1 MLPSSMTARRLAA
14 ILAADV
20 VGYSRMMGEDEEG
33 TAKSVRESR
42 AAAGPIIAA
51 HGGRMFKTMG
61 DGFLAEFASVVS
73 AVECALALQADTAR
87 LNEGAAEAK
96 RLRYRMGIH
105 LGDVLVEGDDLVGDG
120 VNIAARLEQIAAPG
134 GVFISRAAYENVLGR
149 LEARLTDLGVKA
161 LKNIARPVRVYAVAA
176 GPGGADDG
184 NLPAA
189 ATNSA
194 PPRISL
200 VVLPFANL
208 GGGPEQE
215 YFVDGVT
222 ESLTTDLS
230 RISGAFV
237 IARNTAFAYRGKP
250 VDVREIGRDLNV
262 RYVLEGSVQRSGER
276 MRVNVQL
283 IEAETGAHVWADRF
297 DKPVAELFG
306 MQDEIVARIANELR
320 AQITRVEA
328 RRGEKAASPD
338 LLDYLF
344 RGHDWINKGVNPESL
359 AKARECFERA
369 RAIDPDNVDAMLG
382 LVLVDVISTP
392 VSSFDP
398 DFVRLASA
406 EALTLEALA
415 AEPRNAMAHYCL
427 GLILVFS
434 RRAEQSIAELEQAL
448 AHDPNLA
455 FAHAQI
461 GFAKAVLGR
470 AEETEGHVMEAMRLS
485 PRDVGAYIWCDFVA
499 IANIM
504 LGREA
509 EALPW
514 SRRSV
519 EANRL
524 YPIAR
529 FHYAAALAPLRAN
542 RGGCPRS
549 EERARAHAE
558 LHRPPLCGRR
568 AQRQSDLSR
577 ATAAHS
583 RGHAAR
589 RRAGGMRLFFSL
601 RKRSGH
607 GLAA

>member
-1 MLPSSMTARRLAA
+1 MTARRLAA

-20 VGYSRMMGEDEEG
+20 VGYSRIMGEDEEG

-51 HGGRMFKTMG
+51 HGGRIFKTMG
-61 DGFLAEFASVVS
+61 DGFLVEFASVVS
-73 AVECALALQADTAR
+73 AVQCALALQAETAR
-87 LNEGAAEAK
+87 LNEGIAEAK

-105 LGDVLVEGDDLVGDG
+105 LGDVLVEGDDLVDDG
-120 VNIAARLEQIAAPG
+120 VNIAAQLEQVAAPG

-161 LKNIARPVRVYAVAA
+161 LKNIARPVHVYAISP

-262 RYVLEGSVQRSGER
+262 RYVLEGSIQRSGER

-297 DKPVAELFG
+297 DKPLAELFD
-306 MQDEIVARIANELR
+306 MQDEIVARIANEFS
-320 AQITRVEA
+320 AQIISVEA
-328 RRGEKAASPD
+328 RRAERAGSPD
-338 LLDYLF
+338 LLDYVF
-344 RGHDWINKGVNPESL
+344 QGYDWINRGINPESL
-359 AKARECFERA
+359 MKARECFERA
-369 RAIDPDNVDAMLG
+369 RAIDPDDVNAMLG
-382 LVLVDVISTP
+382 LVLIEVISTRMH
-392 VSSFDP
+392 SFEADSE
-398 DFVRLASA
+398 RLAGA
-406 EALTLEALA
+406 EGLALKALA

-427 GLILVFS
+427 GLIFLFT
-434 RRAEQSIAELEQAL
+434 RRAEQAIAELEQAL
-448 AHDPNLA
+448 ALDTNHV

-461 GFAKAVLGR
+461 GFAKAVLGH
-470 AEETEGHVMEAMRLS
+470 AEKTEGHVMEALRLS
-485 PRDVGAYIWCDFVA
+485 PRDMGAYIWCDFA
-499 IANIM
+499 GIAKIL

-509 EALPW
+509 EAIPW

-524 YPIAR
+524 YPMAR
-529 FHYAAALAPLRAN
+529 FHYAAALA
-542 RGGCPRS
+542 
-549 EERARAHAE
+549 
-558 LHRPPLCGRR
+558 LCGRTADAGR
-568 AQRQSDLSR
+568 EAEEGLRLMPNFAVRRYADDTLSDNPIYLAQR
-577 ATAAHS
+577 
-583 RGHAAR
+583 R
-589 RRAGGMRLFFSL
+589 RILEGMRLA
-601 RKRSGH
+601 GVPE
-607 GLAA
+607 G